1 MASTITR
8 YNFAKSLDGSYAPID
23 DSGRMPL
30 AWLIGDTLANI
41 MLAEECSV
49 QQIRMRIGSDY
60 VTVLRQPWRVSA
72 LIADAPYSRRIQ
84 Q

>member
-1 MASTITR
+1 MAASITR
-8 YNFAKSLDGSYAPID
+8 YNFAKTLNGSYAPID

-30 AWLIGDTLANI
+30 AWIIGDTLSDI

-49 QQIRMRIGSDY
+49 QQIRLHIGSDW
-60 VTVLRQPWRVSA
+60 VTVLRQPWRVSV